1 MIDLQKA
8 ETDDYRVA
16 RPLICDTA
24 VVFEIILEAG
34 DIEVYMMVCKKKSRK
49 GMELKTIQIHI

>member
-34 DIEVYMMVCKKKSRK
+34 DIEVYVMVCKKNQEK
-49 GMELKTIQIHI
+49 EWN

>member
-49 GMELKTIQIHI
+49 GMELKTI